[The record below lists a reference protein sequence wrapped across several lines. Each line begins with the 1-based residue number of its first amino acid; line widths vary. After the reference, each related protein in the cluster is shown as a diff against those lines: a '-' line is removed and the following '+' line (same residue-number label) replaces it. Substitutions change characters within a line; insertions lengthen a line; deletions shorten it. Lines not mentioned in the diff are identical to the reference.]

1 MTAKQRGIDRL
12 LEVVARL
19 RGEGGCPWD
28 REQTLESLK
37 PYLIEESYE
46 VLDAIDS
53 GDPGHH
59 AEELGDVL
67 LQVVLQAR
75 IREEQEQFAFDDVA
89 ERIAE
94 KLVRR
99 HPHVFGDVT
108 VNGAEEV
115 IRNWEAI
122 KAVEKG
128 EGRQSVVDGVPRHL
142 PSLRRAHRI
151 QSRAARVGFDWP
163 EVDDVMAKVE
173 EELAEMREAMSTGDM
188 AKVKEEIGDLL
199 FAVVNLSRFQKI
211 HAGEALDETI
221 TKFIR
226 RFQHVERAIKD
237 DGRELSDCTLEEMDR
252 HWDAAKQRER
262 EGERTDQQI
271 NAQQHNVQV

>member
-1 MTAKQRGIDRL
+1 MDRL
-12 LEVVARL
+12 LDIVARL

-28 REQTLESLK
+28 RKQTLDTLK

-53 GDPGHH
+53 GDPEHH

-67 LQVVLQAR
+67 LQIVLQAR
-75 IREEQEQFAFDDVA
+75 IREEQGQFTFDDVA

-99 HPHVFGDVT
+99 HPHVFGDVA
-108 VNGAEEV
+108 VSGSDEV
-115 IRNWEAI
+115 LRNWEAI
-122 KAVEKG
+122 KAEEKG
-128 EGRQSVVDGVPRHL
+128 ESRQSVVDGVPRHL

-151 QSRAARVGFDWP
+151 QSRAARVGFDWA

-173 EELAEMREAMSTGDM
+173 EELGEIREAMAGGDM
-188 AKVKEEIGDLL
+188 DKVREEIGDLL

-211 HAGEALDETI
+211 HAGDALDETI
-221 TKFIR
+221 SKFIR
-226 RFQHVERAIKD
+226 RFQHVERAIRD
-237 DGRELSDCTLEEMDR
+237 EGRELTDCTLEEMDR
-252 HWDAAKQRER
+252 HWEAAK
-262 EGERTDQQI
+262 EGERAGSAG
-271 NAQQHNVQV
+271 NA

>member
-1 MTAKQRGIDRL
+1 MADQRSIDRL
-12 LEVVARL
+12 LDIVARL

-28 REQTLESLK
+28 RKQTLETLK

-67 LQVVLQAR
+67 LQVVLQSR
-75 IREEQEQFAFDDVA
+75 IREEQGEFAFDDVA
-89 ERIAE
+89 EHIAE

-108 VNGAEEV
+108 VSGPDEV
-115 IRNWEAI
+115 VRNWEAI
-122 KAVEKG
+122 KAEEKADGKG
-128 EGRQSVVDGVPRHL
+128 ESRSSAVDGVPRHL

-151 QSRAARVGFDWP
+151 QSRAARVGFDWT

-173 EELAEMREAMSTGDM
+173 EELAEIHEAMAGGDM

-211 HAGEALDETI
+211 HAGDALDETI
-221 TKFIR
+221 SKFVR
-226 RFQHVERAIKD
+226 RFQYVEQAIRD
-237 DGRELSDCTLEEMDR
+237 EGRELTDCTLEEMDR
-252 HWDAAKQRER
+252 HWDAAKEEER
-262 EGERTDQQI
+262 VEQPGNSQPRKT
-271 NAQQHNVQV
+271 QV